1 MDGLSLQTYHKEG
14 LVIKKGLR
22 KWCFDYRLLP
32 LALQKWY
39 LTQNKRNTDLDIRD
53 KMRNN
58 YLLNNC
64 DNLVRYVSQMVSFD
78 L

>member
-1 MDGLSLQTYHKEG
+1 MDGLSLNTIKER
-14 LVIKKGLR
+14 LR

-32 LALQKWY
+32 LHLQKWY
-39 LTQNKRNTDLDIRD
+39 LTQDKCNTDLDIRD
-53 KMRNN
+53 KMRKN

-64 DNLVRYVSQMVSFD
+64 DNLVRYVNQMVSFD